1 MATTTVGVISVPEMR
16 AAAKIAMNYLAHVA
30 GQGIVRSLQFDDVR
44 LFVRHARGWPRVSV
58 TENNLQVL
66 RKEDGQPVRGHYV
79 AVQTQPNG
87 IIRAQVSVLLKLKYI
102 VTLSTVPFAVGIPRV
117 SSCLL
122 YTSRCV

>member
-1 MATTTVGVISVPEMR
+1 
-16 AAAKIAMNYLAHVA
+16 
-30 GQGIVRSLQFDDVR
+30 
-44 LFVRHARGWPRVSV
+44 
-58 TENNLQVL
+58 VL

-117 SSCLL
+117 SSAHFWDIDTRIVKPFQMPPWTPGPDLPRP
-122 YTSRCV
+122 SRSTAA